1 MNIQEALHQLLDG
14 KDLSGDDMVIV
25 MEQIMTGA
33 VSNSMIV
40 GFLVA
45 LRMKGETVDEV
56 AAAATVMRSLAEKVN
71 LADESAIDIVGTGG
85 DTTSTFNI
93 STCSAIVAA
102 AAGVKV
108 AKHGARS
115 VSSKSG
121 AADLLEAAGV
131 NIGLNAEQVKA
142 CIQELNLGFMFAPQ
156 HHSAMKHAIGPRREL
171 GARTIFN
178 LLGPLT
184 NPAGVKRQL
193 LGVFAKTWVRP
204 IADVLQQLGSEH
216 VLVVHG
222 NHGMDE
228 ISISSPTSV
237 AELKNGVVTEYEIA
251 PRDFDM
257 PESPLSE
264 IQVGGAEESLAMVN
278 AVLDNTP
285 GAARDIVALNSGAA
299 ICVSGLADDIAGGV
313 EQALAAIA
321 DGRAR
326 QKLDALAR
334 YSSSFSS

>member
-1 MNIQEALHQLLDG
+1 MNIQDALHRLLEGENLDG
-14 KDLSGDDMVIV
+14 GEMSEV
-25 MEQIMTGA
+25 MQQIMTGE
-33 VSNSMIV
+33 VTHSMIV

-56 AAAATVMRSLAEKVN
+56 AAAAKVMRSLAERVN
-71 LADESAIDIVGTGG
+71 LADDTAIDIVGTGG

-93 STCSAIVAA
+93 STCSAVVAS
-102 AAGVKV
+102 AAGAKV

-131 NIGLNAEQVKA
+131 NISLNAEQVGA
-142 CIQELNLGFMFAPQ
+142 CIAELDLGFMFAPQ
-156 HHSAMKHAIGPRREL
+156 HHNAMKHAIGPRREL

-193 LGVFAKTWVRP
+193 LGVFAKAWVRP

-228 ISISSPTSV
+228 ISVSSSSSV
-237 AELKNGVVTEYEIA
+237 AELKNGVVTEYEIN
-251 PRDFDM
+251 PRDFGM
-257 PESPLSE
+257 PESPLSD
-264 IQVGGAEESLAMVN
+264 IQVAGPEESLAMVN
-278 AVLDNTP
+278 AVLNNTP
-285 GAARDIVALNSGAA
+285 GAARDIVALNSGAS
-299 ICVSGLADDIAGGV
+299 ICVAGLADDIAGGV

-326 QKLDALAR
+326 KKLDDLATF
-334 YSSSFSS
+334 SSSFAS

>member
-1 MNIQEALHQLLDG
+1 M
-14 KDLSGDDMVIV
+14 
-25 MEQIMTGA
+25 
-33 VSNSMIV
+33 
-40 GFLVA
+40 
-45 LRMKGETVDEV
+45 
-56 AAAATVMRSLAEKVN
+56 
-71 LADESAIDIVGTGG
+71 
-85 DTTSTFNI
+85 
-93 STCSAIVAA
+93 
-102 AAGVKV
+102 
-108 AKHGARS
+108 
-115 VSSKSG
+115 
-121 AADLLEAAGV
+121 
-131 NIGLNAEQVKA
+131 
-142 CIQELNLGFMFAPQ
+142 
-156 HHSAMKHAIGPRREL
+156 
-171 GARTIFN
+171 
-178 LLGPLT
+178 T

-228 ISISSPTSV
+228 ISVSSPTSI
-237 AELKNGVVTEYEIA
+237 AELKNGVVTEYEIS
-251 PRDFDM
+251 PRDFGM
-257 PESPLSE
+257 AESPLSE

-326 QKLDALAR
+326 KKLDALAR
-334 YSSSFSS
+334 YSSSFAS

>member
-45 LRMKGETVDEV
+45 LRMKG
-56 AAAATVMRSLAEKVN
+56 
-71 LADESAIDIVGTGG
+71 GG

-131 NIGLNAEQVKA
+131 NIGLTAEQVKA

-171 GARTIFN
+171 GARTS
-178 LLGPLT
+178 LPKPGY
-184 NPAGVKRQL
+184 VQL
-193 LGVFAKTWVRP
+193 PMFY
-204 IADVLQQLGSEH
+204 
-216 VLVVHG
+216 
-222 NHGMDE
+222 N
-228 ISISSPTSV
+228 
-237 AELKNGVVTEYEIA
+237 
-251 PRDFDM
+251 
-257 PESPLSE
+257 
-264 IQVGGAEESLAMVN
+264 SLAVSMSSWYMVTT
-278 AVLDNTP
+278 AWTKSVSVVP
-285 GAARDIVALNSGAA
+285 PVWLN
-299 ICVSGLADDIAGGV
+299 
-313 EQALAAIA
+313 
-321 DGRAR
+321 
-326 QKLDALAR
+326 
-334 YSSSFSS
+334 

>member
-131 NIGLNAEQVKA
+131 NIGLTAEQVKA

-156 HHSAMKHAIGPRREL
+156 HHSAMKHAIGPRREM
-171 GARTIFN
+171 GVRTVFN
-178 LLGPLT
+178 ILGPLT
-184 NPAGVKRQL
+184 NPAGTKRQL
-193 LGVFAKTWVRP
+193 LGVYDPMWVKSL
-204 IADVLQQLGSEH
+204 ADVLNKLGSEH

-222 NHGMDE
+222 DGGMDE
-228 ISISSPTSV
+228 ISLSGATHV
-237 AELKNGVVTEYEIA
+237 AELKNGQVTEFEINPGLFGIKA
-251 PRDFDM
+251 QSIDAIRVDG
-257 PESPLSE
+257 PE
-264 IQVGGAEESLAMVN
+264 QSLAMIN
-278 AVLDNTP
+278 SVLANED
-285 GAARDIVALNSGAA
+285 GAAKDIVLMLSL
-299 ICVSGLADDIAGGV
+299 IHI
-313 EQALAAIA
+313 
-321 DGRAR
+321 
-326 QKLDALAR
+326 
-334 YSSSFSS
+334 

>member
-1 MNIQEALHQLLDG
+1 MNIQDALHLLLDG
-14 KDLSGDDMVIV
+14 KDLNGDDMTIV

-33 VSNSMIV
+33 VTNSMIV

-56 AAAATVMRSLAEKVN
+56 AAAAKVMRSLAEKVN
-71 LADESAIDIVGTGG
+71 LADDSAIDIVGTGG

-93 STCSAIVAA
+93 STCSAVVAA
-102 AAGVKV
+102 AAGAKV

-115 VSSKSG
+115 VSSNSG

-131 NIGLNAEQVKA
+131 NISLNAEQVGA

-193 LGVFAKTWVRP
+193 LGVFAKAWVRP

-228 ISISSPTSV
+228 ISVSSASSI
-237 AELKNGVVTEYEIA
+237 AELKNGVVTEYEIS
-251 PRDFDM
+251 PRDFGM
-257 PESPLSE
+257 PESPLSD
-264 IQVGGAEESLAMVN
+264 IQVAGAEESLAMVE

-299 ICVSGLADDIAGGV
+299 ICVAGLADDIAGGV
-313 EQALAAIA
+313 ELALAAIA

-326 QKLDALAR
+326 KKLDALAT
-334 YSSSFSS
+334 YSSGLAS

>member
-1 MNIQEALHQLLDG
+1 MNIQEALHHLLDG

-71 LADESAIDIVGTGG
+71 LADDSAIDIVGTGG

-93 STCSAIVAA
+93 STCSAIVSA
-102 AAGVKV
+102 AAGAKV

-142 CIQELNLGFMFAPQ
+142 CIQEVNLGFMFAPQ

-251 PRDFDM
+251 PRDFNM
-257 PESPLSE
+257 SESPLSE
-264 IQVGGAEESLAMVN
+264 MQVSGAEESLAMVN

-285 GAARDIVALNSGAA
+285 GPARDIVALNSGAA
-299 ICVSGLADDIAGGV
+299 ICVAGLSDDIAGGV
-313 EQALAAIA
+313 ELALAAIA

-326 QKLDALAR
+326 QKLDALSR
-334 YSSSFSS
+334 YSSSFAS

>member
-14 KDLSGDDMVIV
+14 KDLSGDDMVVV

-56 AAAATVMRSLAEKVN
+56 AAAATVMRNLAEKVVLSN
-71 LADESAIDIVGTGG
+71 DSAIDIVGTGG
-85 DTTSTFNI
+85 DTNYTFNI

-102 AAGVKV
+102 SAGATV

-131 NIGLNAEQVKA
+131 NIGLNAEQVNA

-171 GARTIFN
+171 GVRTIFN

-193 LGVFAKTWVRP
+193 LGVFAKPWVRP

-237 AELKNGVVTEYEIA
+237 AELKNGVVTEYEIS

-326 QKLDALAR
+326 KKLDALAR
-334 YSSSFSS
+334 YSSSFTS